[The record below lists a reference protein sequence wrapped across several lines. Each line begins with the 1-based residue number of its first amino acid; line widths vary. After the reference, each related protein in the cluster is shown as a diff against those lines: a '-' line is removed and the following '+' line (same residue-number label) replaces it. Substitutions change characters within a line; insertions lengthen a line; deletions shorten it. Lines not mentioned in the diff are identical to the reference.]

1 MNQDLFN
8 QVPVLEGLYRYL
20 EQLSIME
27 VPIKA
32 FENSKVLVHQIPDLT
47 LEILKDDAWVDMGKQ
62 QREAYIA
69 EPQSSKE
76 AFTSRW
82 AS

>member
-20 EQLSIME
+20 EQLCILD

-47 LEILKDDAWVDMGKQ
+47 LEILNDDAWEDMGRQ

-69 EPQSSKE
+69 EPQATKE
-76 AFTSRW
+76 AFTSR
-82 AS
+82 